1 MSYPEVR
8 WKIYGIIYYSLYK
21 IKYMITINFIL
32 NQTHK
37 YVIEFNLD
45 VRAPSDK
52 LLFLFINV
60 NVKIFII

>member
-8 WKIYGIIYYSLYK
+8 WKRYDIIYYLKNK

-32 NQTHK
+32 NQTHN

-45 VRAPSDK
+45 VRIPDK
-52 LLFLFINV
+52 
-60 NVKIFII
+60 